1 MIDECNYIPLK
12 DVLHILIRVRIQCQS
27 DGAAHGTA
35 HLRGQ
40 TFLHARQTS
49 PGPVIK
55 VRIEIPESVL
65 LYLVASIGCKTV
77 YSERIHD
84 TLDGNGYQ

>member
-12 DVLHILIRVRIQCQS
+12 VVLHILIRARIQCRA
-27 DGAAHGTA
+27 DGASHGTA
-35 HLRGQ
+35 HSRGQ

-49 PGPVIK
+49 PGLVIE
-55 VRIEIPESVL
+55 VLIDIPESVL

-77 YSERIHD
+77 YSERIND
-84 TLDGNGYQ
+84 TLDGNG